1 MTVSSMT
8 VMLLPIIPTEH
19 VGQVPVD
26 ESDDDGDGF
35 VECELTNGVSWS
47 NANTTPDGDADCNDD
62 PLSGVTVYP
71 GAVEACDGVFNNCLA
86 NNYDADSAPADELDG
101 DGDGFVDCFNG
112 QYIDDNGCLCSTVT
126 LAVDGVCLLTV
137 IASMSWS
144 RLHPNG

>member
-1 MTVSSMT
+1 M
-8 VMLLPIIPTEH
+8 
-19 VGQVPVD
+19 
-26 ESDDDGDGF
+26 DDDGDGF

-47 NANTTPDGDADCNDD
+47 NAQTTPTGYADCVDSSR
-62 PLSGVTVYP
+62 LIYP

-126 LAVDGVCLLTV
+126 LLLTV
-137 IASMSWS
+137 VCH
-144 RLHPNG
+144 LQ